1 MFNYSQRL
9 IYVEVV
15 RVSIT
20 VRSLGS
26 FEAEAKYARVSR
38 LGDRLEELSTVI
50 NWEAFRPTL
59 ERFRAPNE
67 GAGRPETDCLLL
79 FKMLVLQAWYGLSDE
94 QLEYQV
100 ADRFSFQKFLGFPE
114 TVPDYTTVWHFRET
128 ITKARVEQE
137 LLDKLN
143 KQLDAKGLKVK
154 KGVIQDATIITAD
167 PGKKRIAELKNNA
180 DKGKGVDYAPNQ
192 LAHMDLDASST
203 EKNGQYEFGYK
214 AHVKCDADH
223 QIIRSVEVTTA
234 SVHDSQV
241 QLEKKGDKAMWR
253 DRAYHGKPL
262 RCNGVKDFTSI
273 KATRGHP
280 ITEAERKRNT
290 TFSKVRCLG
299 ERPFA
304 VIKRVFHGGHVYV
317 KTIGKVATQIVMR
330 CFAYN
335 IYRAFGISLAQA

>member
-1 MFNYSQRL
+1 
-9 IYVEVV
+9 VPVAE
-15 RVSIT
+15 
-20 VRSLGS
+20 RSLGS
-26 FEAEAKYARVSR
+26 FEVEAKYARVSR
-38 LGDRLEELSTVI
+38 LGDRLEELSAVI
-50 NWEAFRPTL
+50 NWEAFRPML

-114 TVPDYTTVWHFRET
+114 TVPDYTTVWHFREA
-128 ITKARVEQE
+128 ITKAGVEQE
-137 LLDKLN
+137 LLNKLN

-154 KGVIQDATIITAD
+154 KGVIQDATVITAD
-167 PGKKRIAELKNNA
+167 PGKKRIAELKNKS
-180 DKGKGVDYAPNQ
+180 DEGKGVSYSSEQ
-192 LAHMDLDASST
+192 LAHIDLDASNT
-203 EKNGQYEFGYK
+203 KKNGQYEFGYK

-241 QLEKKGDKAMWR
+241 QLEKNGDKAMWR

-262 RCNGVKDFTSI
+262 KCNDVKDNTSI
-273 KATRGHP
+273 KATPGHP
-280 ITEAERKRNT
+280 ITETERKRNT
-290 TFSKVRCLG
+290 AFSKVRCLG

-304 VIKRVFHGGHVYV
+304 VIKRVFHGSHVFV
-317 KTIGKVATQIVMR
+317 KTIEKVATVIVMR

-335 IYRAFGISLAQA
+335 IYRAFGISLTKA